1 MNIQNWQQCIQEG
14 DIIFSSIPHFLY
26 KTIEKNTR
34 SPTSHVG
41 IIFKQ
46 NGQWVV
52 AESKVP
58 FSKVSPLEDFI
69 NRSDKGWISVKRLKT
84 GLSQRQIEQMK
95 KVSYQLMGKPYDLGF
110 NYHSKKLFCSKF
122 VYDVFAQ
129 ACGLTIGELE
139 TYSALIAKSPNG
151 ITLFWRL
158 WFCGFIP
165 FNTTSI
171 TPHSQWVDPQLE
183 EVACHV

>member
-84 GLSQRQIEQMK
+84 GLSQRQIERFF
-95 KVSYQLMGKPYDLGF
+95 LR
-110 NYHSKKLFCSKF
+110 NLFLRAFLVIVVLSSIVRKR
-122 VYDVFAQ
+122 VGGEVIS
-129 ACGLTIGELE
+129 GLVDCFRGERSLCLLA
-139 TYSALIAKSPNG
+139 SS
-151 ITLFWRL
+151 R
-158 WFCGFIP
+158 
-165 FNTTSI
+165 
-171 TPHSQWVDPQLE
+171 
-183 EVACHV
+183 